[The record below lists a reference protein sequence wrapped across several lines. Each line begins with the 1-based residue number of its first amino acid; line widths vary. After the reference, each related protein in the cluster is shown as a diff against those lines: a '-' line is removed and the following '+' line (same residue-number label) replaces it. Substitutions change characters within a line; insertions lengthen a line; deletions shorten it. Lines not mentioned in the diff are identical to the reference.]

1 MGADMCIARRVS
13 RSDASS
19 YTPSSPA
26 SSKDVRIERMMLRRS
41 SCRMPC
47 HPHPGRR
54 TPCRAG
60 SHPMPIPL
68 PRGPYAAI
76 APSHPPL
83 STDTSG
89 VADTMASLPRG
100 TTDAEAGHSSP
111 CRAQQRHLDIGL
123 KLVRLIAAAF
133 GLGGRRSRGRLGLA
147 HDCVCY
153 LGAGAGAGAGSQQ
166 RICDGGARGIVGGRG
181 RLDDFA
187 LLMREGRHEPPV
199 HAVIA
204 EGSHPIGKDVRPLHR
219 QVPVGE
225 QRRKQT
231 QARARLGRLGGSMRS
246 VQHTGTAPCR
256 RHAVSRHEGRA
267 SCSNPPTCGAGGW
280 VTRVALVAYHSALRA
295 EMAHRSV
302 HAACVHT
309 SKFAR
314 RRAYSG
320 PSASSPMSSKEPA
333 KSISADRS
341 PWTCLQHSPA
351 PRRQRRR
358 ERRAIVHDAQSDHG
372 QADVAKER
380 RGDGGARDASGR
392 RGGGECRSAIAIES
406 ASDCASLSCRCS
418 LSAPA
423 GRCTVTADMRAGPAG
438 AADRA
443 VRRLLSLSGPVRLA
457 PNPTNERVPSSRPL
471 SAELGTQRGRAP
483 AERAALAASPW
494 FGLCYATTIARAT
507 AQRQR
512 ACGSDTSS
520 SSAAPSS
527 VAAAGRSRSN
537 SNADAMADAPASAS
551 CDRTV

>member
-1 MGADMCIARRVS
+1 V
-13 RSDASS
+13 
-19 YTPSSPA
+19 
-26 SSKDVRIERMMLRRS
+26 
-41 SCRMPC
+41 
-47 HPHPGRR
+47 
-54 TPCRAG
+54 
-60 SHPMPIPL
+60 
-68 PRGPYAAI
+68 
-76 APSHPPL
+76 
-83 STDTSG
+83 
-89 VADTMASLPRG
+89 
-100 TTDAEAGHSSP
+100 
-111 CRAQQRHLDIGL
+111 Q
-123 KLVRLIAAAF
+123 
-133 GLGGRRSRGRLGLA
+133 LGG
-147 HDCVCY
+147 
-153 LGAGAGAGAGSQQ
+153 
-166 RICDGGARGIVGGRG
+166 
-181 RLDDFA
+181 
-187 LLMREGRHEPPV
+187 
-199 HAVIA
+199 HAA
-204 EGSHPIGKDVRPLHR
+204 
-219 QVPVGE
+219 
-225 QRRKQT
+225 
-231 QARARLGRLGGSMRS
+231 
-246 VQHTGTAPCR
+246 
-256 RHAVSRHEGRA
+256 SRHEGRA

-351 PRRQRRR
+351 PSRQRRR
-358 ERRAIVHDAQSDHG
+358 ERRAIVHDVQSDHG

-423 GRCTVTADMRAGPAG
+423 GRCTVTADMRA
-438 AADRA
+438 D
-443 VRRLLSLSGPVRLA
+443 SHS
-457 PNPTNERVPSSRPL
+457 ERVPSSRPL

-483 AERAALAASPW
+483 AERAALAASLW
-494 FGLCYATTIARAT
+494 IGLCYASTMGRAT
-507 AQRQR
+507 AQRQHSR
-512 ACGSDTSS
+512 VRQLWMDTSS